1 MKSILKRGISFVL
14 IVTMMCSVAMNR
26 WQVVALA
33 EELDESDETGTEFQD
48 ELEIEFLE
56 KRITDTSAYLR
67 YFIVVDGKKEYITES
82 LELKGKT
89 IVSSISSTG
98 VNENN
103 VPITVTEEEQSTI
116 VIEECNEEELPTESS

>member
-1 MKSILKRGISFVL
+1 MLKASVL
-14 IVTMMCSVAMNR
+14 
-26 WQVVALA
+26 Q
-33 EELDESDETGTEFQD
+33 
-48 ELEIEFLE
+48 
-56 KRITDTSAYLR
+56 
-67 YFIVVDGKKEYITES
+67 S

-116 VIEECNEEELPTESS
+116 VIEECDEEEFHSQFRAAMSSYY